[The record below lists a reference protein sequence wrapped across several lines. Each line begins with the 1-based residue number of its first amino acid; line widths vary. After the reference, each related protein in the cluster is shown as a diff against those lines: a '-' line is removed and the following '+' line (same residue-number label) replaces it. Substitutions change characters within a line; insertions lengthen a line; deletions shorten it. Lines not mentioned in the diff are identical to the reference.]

1 MSCGNQGTTGQDRQ
15 ACPPLAYSHHQ
26 IAQNYPL
33 IFPLED
39 LAGTPNHDARSDHSV
54 LDEGPGVDD
63 QMLKDGQ
70 TPPAATRPSQNRAA
84 LGKWKSKTIA
94 GFPAANVPLPRG
106 ITAKEIAQ
114 SYPNH
119 VDDYCILELMR
130 QGKGAKAIDALI
142 PAPPGKTKAGQSHS
156 KIQLRISTIREAF
169 PNENFPI
176 TSTKRDRTR
185 SRSEIPKDETIDS
198 NNEHTIFVTANHKSN
213 SDHTTAGALA
223 SVSFH
228 TAETQHQNRAA
239 VQRHGGH
246 GSSTQSG
253 AFGSLHQ
260 QVELPLLSE
269 SNDHAASFTPELLD
283 PALRFPRTLP
293 LDSQVKEEYQIHQQL
308 VHDHFYCDR
317 PLSPLEVRQTVQAH
331 CAWIYDRISYNLQ
344 TKSGLKMEKVIL
356 RSGWSEH
363 SISYLHRT
371 ITECFRGHPVF
382 RAHMD
387 RESLPNQ
394 VTNRFETAVLQ
405 DLLGRLRDWTRYLKA
420 QKETKRQT
428 RAHQKLHS
436 KASTNRNTAPNQ
448 MRLQYMSPRIYA
460 SSGLR
465 PDQLKAF
472 GPEDQMMTDAPRLN
486 PGAARKEFEDYMEDA
501 ERFINHE
508 ARAADLTPV
517 SDNLDEGA
525 AIDIAKEEI
534 AANIM
539 AKMDN
544 DAFILFG
551 WQLLTSHKFGAE
563 AEAKLEEQRDR
574 LYEIGE
580 DEVQRAM
587 SRGLQGDANEDVL
600 ELGDY

>member
-1 MSCGNQGTTGQDRQ
+1 MSFGNQGTTGQDGQ
-15 ACPPLAYSHHQ
+15 ASPPLDYSHHQ
-26 IAQNYPL
+26 IPQNYPL
-33 IFPLED
+33 IFPFDD
-39 LAGTPNHDARSDHSV
+39 LAGTSNHDARSDHSV
-54 LDEGPGVDD
+54 LDEGLGMDD
-63 QMLKDGQ
+63 QMLKDGHP
-70 TPPAATRPSQNRAA
+70 PPAATRPSQNRAA
-84 LGKWKSKTIA
+84 FGRWKSKTIA
-94 GFPAANVPLPRG
+94 GFPSANVPLPRG

-176 TSTKRDRTR
+176 SSTKRDRAR
-185 SRSEIPKDETIDS
+185 SRSERPKDETIESD
-198 NNEHTIFVTANHKSN
+198 NEHATFVTANHQSN
-213 SDHTTAGALA
+213 SDHTAAGALA
-223 SVSFH
+223 SVNLH
-228 TAETQHQNRAA
+228 ATETQHQNRAA
-239 VQRHGGH
+239 VQSDGRH
-246 GSSTQSG
+246 STSTQSG
-253 AFGSLHQ
+253 AFGSLRQ

-269 SNDHAASFTPELLD
+269 SNDHVTSFTPELLD
-283 PALRFPRTLP
+283 PALFPRTLP
-293 LDSQVKEEYQIHQQL
+293 LEAQVKEEYRIHQQL

-317 PLSPLEVRQTVQAH
+317 PLSPLEMRQTVEAH

-344 TKSGLKMEKVIL
+344 IKSGLKMEKMML

-363 SISYLHRT
+363 SISYLQRT
-371 ITECFRGHPVF
+371 ITECFRGHPLF
-382 RAHMD
+382 RAHID
-387 RESLPNQ
+387 RESLQKQ
-394 VTNRFETAVLQ
+394 VPNRFETAVLQ

-436 KASTNRNTAPNQ
+436 IASMNRSTAPNQ
-448 MRLQYMSPRIYA
+448 MRLQSMSTQIHA
-460 SSGLR
+460 SSSLG

-472 GPEDQMMTDAPRLN
+472 GPEDPMMTDAPRLN
-486 PGAARKEFEDYMEDA
+486 PGGARNEFEDYMEDA
-501 ERFINHE
+501 GRFINHE

-517 SDNLDEGA
+517 SNNPDEGA
-525 AIDIAKEEI
+525 AIDIAREEI
-534 AANIM
+534 DANIM
-539 AKMDN
+539 TKMDN

-574 LYEIGE
+574 LYEMGE
-580 DEVQRAM
+580 DEMQRAM
-587 SRGLQGDANEDVL
+587 WRGLQGDSNEDVL
-600 ELGDY
+600 GLGDY